1 MSATIFTIPQR
12 KHYIDI
18 FTTAVSYAIDNNI
31 SRPEID
37 VETVMNAYF
46 DEVNSK
52 PVISRSRSSVS
63 PEEKAEREA
72 KKAAKAAEREA
83 KKAAKAAEREAKKAA
98 KAAEREAKKAAKAS
112 EKKEWMTPVRLT
124 DSNGKDIRGTNGAY
138 LRIQKHRHTGEI
150 RKTNEKNWTDEAHKI
165 FDELHGG
172 IIPNAT
178 ANLVNVLSESK
189 TDDTA
194 TPTQTVPP
202 KNDKRAKALAL
213 KKQML
218 AAKAEK
224 KAKEEA
230 EAKALAKAMAEA
242 QAKAEAEAQAKAE
255 AEAQAK
261 ALADMESNTQNGTTD
276 TASYEHK
283 MQEPENPE
291 IHHDGTDD
299 TDDEEL
305 MVEDFDAPDQKEY
318 FTNEKFPGIQL
329 YKDDDDMIYNAE
341 TGECVGL
348 MMEGEITTV

>member
-1 MSATIFTIPQR
+1 
-12 KHYIDI
+12 
-18 FTTAVSYAIDNNI
+18 
-31 SRPEID
+31 
-37 VETVMNAYF
+37 
-46 DEVNSK
+46 
-52 PVISRSRSSVS
+52 
-63 PEEKAEREA
+63 
-72 KKAAKAAEREA
+72 
-83 KKAAKAAEREAKKAA
+83 
-98 KAAEREAKKAAKAS
+98 
-112 EKKEWMTPVRLT
+112 MTPVRLT

-189 TDDTA
+189 TDDT
-194 TPTQTVPP
+194 TPIQTSPS
-202 KNDKRAKALAL
+202 KDDKKAKALAL

-230 EAKALAKAMAEA
+230 EAKALAKAL
-242 QAKAEAEAQAKAE
+242 AEAQAKAE

-305 MVEDFDAPDQKEY
+305 MVEDFDAPDQKKY
-318 FTNEKFPGIQL
+318 FTNEKFPGIKL

-341 TGECVGL
+341 TSECVGL
-348 MMEGEITTV
+348 MMDGEITSV

>member
-1 MSATIFTIPQR
+1 MSATLFTAAQR

-18 FTTAVSYAIDNNI
+18 FSAAVSFATDNEV

-46 DEVNSK
+46 DEINSK
-52 PVISRSRSSVS
+52 PVISRSRSSIS

-72 KKAAKAAEREA
+72 KKEAKIAEREA

-178 ANLVNVLSESK
+178 ANLVNVLSGSK

-194 TPTQTVPP
+194 SPTQTAPP
-202 KNDKRAKALAL
+202 QDD
-213 KKQML
+213 
-218 AAKAEK
+218 K
-224 KAKEEA
+224 KAKN
-230 EAKALAKAMAEA
+230 
-242 QAKAEAEAQAKAE
+242 
-255 AEAQAK
+255 
-261 ALADMESNTQNGTTD
+261 S
-276 TASYEHK
+276 H
-283 MQEPENPE
+283 
-291 IHHDGTDD
+291 
-299 TDDEEL
+299 
-305 MVEDFDAPDQKEY
+305 
-318 FTNEKFPGIQL
+318 
-329 YKDDDDMIYNAE
+329 
-341 TGECVGL
+341 
-348 MMEGEITTV
+348 

>member
-1 MSATIFTIPQR
+1 MSTTTLFTAAQR

-18 FTTAVSYAIDNNI
+18 FSSAVSFATDNEV

-46 DEVNSK
+46 DEINSK
-52 PVISRSRSSVS
+52 PVISRSRSSMS

-72 KKAAKAAEREA
+72 KKEAKIAEREA

-172 IIPNAT
+172 IIPNGT
-178 ANLVNVLSESK
+178 TNLVNVLSESK

-194 TPTQTVPP
+194 TPTQTAPP
-202 KNDKRAKALAL
+202 QDDKKAKALAL

-224 KAKEEA
+224 KAKAEA
-230 EAKALAKAMAEA
+230 EAKALAKALAEA
-242 QAKAEAEAQAKAE
+242 QAKAEAEAEAKAKAE
-255 AEAQAK
+255 AEAKAKAEAEAEAK
-261 ALADMESNTQNGTTD
+261 ALADMESNTQINETD
-276 TASYEHK
+276 ITS
-283 MQEPENPE
+283 
-291 IHHDGTDD
+291 DD
-299 TDDEEL
+299 EL
-305 MVEDFDAPDQKEY
+305 MVEDFDAPEQKEY
-318 FTNEKFPGIQL
+318 FTNENFPDMKL
-329 YKDDDDMIYNAE
+329 YKDDQDMIYNAE

-348 MMEGEITTV
+348 IMDGEITTV